1 MYYIMNLNVHLFVS
15 MGEKMIFH
23 FTFFVNMTQ
32 DLMNFSQPHT
42 RILHELM
49 NKNYSKVPL
58 FIQLCEQ
65 TLLEELLSACNL
77 EIIKQLIY
85 ILNNFATL
93 FPFNPELYLQII
105 TILKKVLQ
113 KLAFSQL
120 GEEFIQNNKTHNELW
135 MCIISIF
142 VNSTNNKAIILEV
155 FNIFII
161 LIDNFGMFQKINE
174 YNVLTNVLE
183 LLGSIEEAYPYIIQ
197 FYYTIFIILKRNNQH
212 LIIDD
217 ELLKFFVYIFQ
228 NYNDK
233 VLIHMFNIVN
243 IIEYQKVFIDIL
255 DYNFVIEKIYY
266 DDESLANSALAFAI
280 SAYPIH
286 LLYKDIAFE
295 KFCHR
300 NIVLWNVFKIFI
312 DNGVEVSDEQ
322 ELWMLKILIDLRY
335 LEKLDMIEDIPY

>member
-1 MYYIMNLNVHLFVS
+1 M
-15 MGEKMIFH
+15 
-23 FTFFVNMTQ
+23 
-32 DLMNFSQPHT
+32 
-42 RILHELM
+42 
-49 NKNYSKVPL
+49 
-58 FIQLCEQ
+58 
-65 TLLEELLSACNL
+65 
-77 EIIKQLIY
+77 
-85 ILNNFATL
+85 
-93 FPFNPELYLQII
+93 
-105 TILKKVLQ
+105 
-113 KLAFSQL
+113 
-120 GEEFIQNNKTHNELW
+120 
-135 MCIISIF
+135 
-142 VNSTNNKAIILEV
+142 
-155 FNIFII
+155 
-161 LIDNFGMFQKINE
+161 
-174 YNVLTNVLE
+174 E

-280 SAYPIH
+280 SACPIH

-335 LEKLDMIEDIPY
+335 LEKLYMIEDIPYYLVKMKDHVIIEIINNNDWMCTIGNIIEDCSDDELLICIHLIQSLINFEDIRYILPIRQYWGDAIKEIIMNQSFEQYFVDEAEDLLAFMDE